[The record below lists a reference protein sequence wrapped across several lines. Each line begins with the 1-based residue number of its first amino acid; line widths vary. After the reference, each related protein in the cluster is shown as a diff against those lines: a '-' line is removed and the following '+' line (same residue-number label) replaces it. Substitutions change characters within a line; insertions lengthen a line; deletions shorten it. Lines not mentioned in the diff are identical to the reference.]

1 MKIDELEKAL
11 NKLVLRPLLLDRGQY
26 INDPKKFVNGHLE
39 TLKFNSGNKHYMP
52 YYDRL
57 LKYYHLLKNDPEN
70 IGNI

>member
-11 NKLVLRPLLLDRGQY
+11 HKLVLRRLLLSEGQY

-57 LKYYHLLKNDPEN
+57 LKYYHLIKNDPEN
-70 IGNI
+70 ISKL